1 MPYLQQSCAAA
12 TDAPEETTEPLNGK
26 WRFLRGCLMALS
38 LACLFYAE
46 RASHVVSAW
55 LSRRIAA

>member
-12 TDAPEETTEPLNGK
+12 TDDPEETTEPLNGK
-26 WRFLRGCLMALS
+26 WRFLRGCLMAL
-38 LACLFYAE
+38 AYLFCAE
-46 RASHVVSAW
+46 RASHGVSAW